1 MDDWHELLRQ
11 AEARLAAAG
20 APSVTPV
27 VVEAPGLGPSHER
40 EIDERLAAANN
51 TLVIPLLSGQR
62 IRAVPEDQVSVPDP
76 EGLVRISTKTLRNLV
91 RCAWL
96 VKGKVLSVVAKAQNT
111 SEIKAIVDRGEGF
124 WASPS
129 VFVEVEKKESAQ
141 SAPSTPSDGIVAAPG
156 NPEALPVLD
165 PRPFLSISAGIV
177 KESVPMRLPN
187 GKVMGSLLKTVHG
200 PLYVKNAGEADHRL
214 HVGAEWSN
222 LGGYTIDEEIFRK
235 YLGDPQTVIKVV
247 RDKVLYFTTSEHVK
261 RYAGVIRS
269 WGAEKLVMPLSGK
282 FWLVTNEQGQSQ
294 EFGS

>member
-1 MDDWHELLRQ
+1 MLKQ
-11 AEARLAAAG
+11 AEQRLAAAG
-20 APSVTPV
+20 APAHTPPV
-27 VVEAPGLGPSHER
+27 VDPPPMKPEWEKEV
-40 EIDERLAAANN
+40 DDRLSAGNGSME
-51 TLVIPLLSGQR
+51 IPLPSGQKM
-62 IRAVPEDQVSVPDP
+62 QVVPDGHSFGSFMMDKP
-76 EGLVRISTKTLRNLV
+76 EVDTTTFKRLI
-91 RCAWL
+91 RCAAIL
-96 VKGKVLSVVAKAQNT
+96 GGKVTRIVPKEFHTAEL
-111 SEIKAIVDRGEGF
+111 KAIIEQGKGY
-124 WASPS
+124 WASPC

-141 SAPSTPSDGIVAAPG
+141 SAPSTPSDGIVASPG

-214 HVGAEWSN
+214 HVGAEWAN